1 MKKEVM
7 RSCSEPHGIYKNF
20 LTTKTLPKTAP
31 ENS

>member
-1 MKKEVM
+1 MTKEVV
-7 RSCSEPHGIYKNF
+7 RPYSELHETYKNF